1 MKNLKQFIWR
11 SLLSIPGFHTNR
23 KIVVIE
29 SDDWGSIRMPSRK
42 VYNQLLKK
50 GIRVDNLAFNKFDSL
65 ASESDLKALFDV
77 LKSVKDK
84 NGNPAIITAN
94 TIVANPD
101 FEKIRKSNFI
111 EYQYEPFTET
121 FKRYPEH
128 TGAFGLWQQ
137 GIANEVFKPQFHG
150 REHLNVTRWMKA
162 LKDNVGNA
170 RIAFELGMFD
180 LSEGNQITTDSY
192 MDSLNFEHEG
202 ELEFQRKSI
211 VEGLDLFEKLFGY
224 RSATFIA
231 PCYIW
236 DNRLNATLAEKGVK
250 ALQGGWFQM
259 KPTVDSKHVFKKEFH
274 YIGEYNKFKQRY
286 LVRNVSFEPSINT
299 SAESVNEV
307 LQRMEFLFR
316 MKKPVIISSHRL
328 NFIGFI
334 DKNNRDKNLR
344 LFAELLREIVKR
356 WPDVEFVSSDKL
368 VNIIENNV

>member
-1 MKNLKQFIWR
+1 MKINQIITH
-11 SLLSIPGFHTNR
+11 SLLNLPGYHTSR
-23 KIVVIE
+23 KLVVIE
-29 SDDWGSIRMPSRK
+29 SDDWGSIRMPSME
-42 VYNQLLKK
+42 VYEQLLKK
-50 GIRVDNLAFNKFDSL
+50 GIGVDNLAFNRFDALS
-65 ASESDLKALFDV
+65 SETDLKALFEV
-77 LKSVKDK
+77 LQSVKDK

-101 FEKIRKSNFI
+101 FDKIRQSNFTK
-111 EYQYEPFTET
+111 YHYEPFTET
-121 FKRYPEH
+121 LKRYPEH
-128 TGAFGLWQQ
+128 SAAFDLWQQ
-137 GIANEVFKPQFHG
+137 GIAKQVFRPQFHG

-170 RIAFELGMFD
+170 RVAFDLGMYD

-192 MDSLNFEHEG
+192 MDTLNFEHET
-202 ELEFQRKSI
+202 ELEFQKKSI

-224 RSATFIA
+224 RSTTFIA

-259 KPTVDSKHVFKKEFH
+259 KPTVGSKHVFKKEFH
-274 YIGEYNKFKQRY
+274 YTGECNKFKQRY

-299 SAESVNEV
+299 NAESVNEV

-334 DKNNRDKNLR
+334 DKNNRDKNLK
-344 LFAELLREIVKR
+344 LLEELLRRIATR

-368 VNIIENNV
+368 VNIIERNG

>member
-1 MKNLKQFIWR
+1 MKNKIIHGMLN
-11 SLLSIPGFHTNR
+11 LPGFHTSR
-23 KIVVIE
+23 KIVVVE
-29 SDDWGSIRMPSRK
+29 SDDWGSIRMPSRE
-42 VYNQLLKK
+42 VYELLINK
-50 GIRVDNLAFNKFDSL
+50 GIGVDNLAFNKYDAL
-65 ASESDLKALFDV
+65 ASETDLKALFEV
-77 LKSVKDK
+77 LQSVKDK
-84 NGNPAIITAN
+84 NGRPAIITAN

-101 FEKIRKSNFI
+101 FERIKEGHFI

-121 FKRYPEH
+121 LKRYPEH
-128 TGAFGLWQQ
+128 GGAFELWHQ
-137 GIANEVFKPQFHG
+137 GIAKQVFRPQFHG

-170 RIAFELGMFD
+170 RVAFDLGMYD

-192 MDSLNFEHEG
+192 MDTLNFEHEK
-202 ELEFQRKSI
+202 ELEFQKKSI

-224 RSATFIA
+224 RSSTFIA

-259 KPTVDSKHVFKKEFH
+259 KPTVGSKHVFKKEFH
-274 YIGEYNKFKQRY
+274 YTGECNKLKQRY

-299 SAESVNEV
+299 NAESVNEV

-334 DKNNRDKNLR
+334 DKNNRDKNLK
-344 LFAELLREIVKR
+344 LFAELLCEIVKR

-368 VNIIENNV
+368 VTIIESNG

>member
-1 MKNLKQFIWR
+1 MNLQKAIIHT
-11 SLLSIPGFHTNR
+11 LLNLPGFHTNR

-29 SDDWGSIRMPSRK
+29 SDDWGSIRMPSRELSE
-42 VYNQLLKK
+42 QLLKK

-65 ASESDLKALFDV
+65 ASESDLKALFEV
-77 LKSVKDK
+77 LQSVKDK
-84 NGNPAIITAN
+84 NGKPAIITAN

-101 FEKIRKSNFI
+101 FDKIRESNFT
-111 EYQYEPFTET
+111 EYHYEPFTET
-121 FKRYPEH
+121 LKRYPEH
-128 TGAFGLWQQ
+128 SGAFELWQQ

-162 LKDNVGNA
+162 LKDDVGNA
-170 RIAFELGMFD
+170 RVAFELGMYD
-180 LSEGNQITTDSY
+180 LSEGNQITVDSY
-192 MDSLNFEHEG
+192 MDTLNFEHEA
-202 ELEFQRKSI
+202 ELEFQKKSI
-211 VEGLDLFEKLFGY
+211 IEGLDLFEKIFGF

-236 DNRLNATLAEKGVK
+236 DNSLNSILAEKGVK

-259 KPTVDSKHVFKKEFH
+259 KPTVGSKHVFKKEFH
-274 YIGEYNKFKQRY
+274 YTGECNKFKQRY

-299 SAESVNEV
+299 NAESVNEV

-334 DKNNRDKNLR
+334 DKNNRDKNLK
-344 LFAELLREIVKR
+344 LLEDLLRRIVKR

-368 VNIIENNV
+368 VNIIENNG